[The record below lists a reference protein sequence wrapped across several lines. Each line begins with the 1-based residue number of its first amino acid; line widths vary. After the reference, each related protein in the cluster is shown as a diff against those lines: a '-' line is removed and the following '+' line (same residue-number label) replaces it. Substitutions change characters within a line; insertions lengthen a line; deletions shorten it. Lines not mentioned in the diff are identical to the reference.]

1 MNNIDAIGNRNVG
14 CNTGV
19 GNWYSL
25 DKQVAMGRAY
35 SQQVEH
41 SAKLVTDPLVDR
53 VRQPRGPEPGAE
65 LRCEGAVHHQ
75 GH

>member
-14 CNTGV
+14 CNKGM

-41 SAKLVTDPLVDR
+41 GAKMVNDPVVTEYVNR
-53 VRQPRGPEPGAE
+53 VGPEPGAQ
-65 LRCEGAVHHQ
+65 LRCQGALHHQ
-75 GH
+75 GD